1 MSIASMAN
9 GGGGAEIKLG
19 RDRRI
24 SNGLGA
30 PMSIPSMTPKP
41 LIQLPA
47 IGCCTGD
54 CKARDQVNLSMLM
67 EEVF

>member
-9 GGGGAEIKLG
+9 GGGGAESKLG

-30 PMSIPSMTPKP
+30 PMFMPSMTPQP
-41 LIQLPA
+41 LIPLLHV
-47 IGCCTGD
+47 GCCTVD
-54 CKARDQVNLSMLM
+54 CKARDQVN
-67 EEVF
+67 FIDDDG